1 MVKRQVSSFELL
13 LAAHDAWLGK
23 FSAVTQLANNA
34 GVDRLTLVALQCA
47 VDVFSFTDVDD
58 QHLDGSFLEMEHK
71 DSSLILNGQAL
82 LLKSFFI
89 PLEVSW
95 LKIKGLK
102 V

>member
-1 MVKRQVSSFELL
+1 
-13 LAAHDAWLGK
+13 
-23 FSAVTQLANNA
+23 
-34 GVDRLTLVALQCA
+34 
-47 VDVFSFTDVDD
+47 
-58 QHLDGSFLEMEHK
+58 MEHK